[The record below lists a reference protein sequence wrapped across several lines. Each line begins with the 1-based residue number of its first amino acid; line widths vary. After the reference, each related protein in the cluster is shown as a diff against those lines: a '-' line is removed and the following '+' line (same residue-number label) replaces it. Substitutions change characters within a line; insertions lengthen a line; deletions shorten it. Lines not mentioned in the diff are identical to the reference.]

1 MFFEMS
7 HSSTASLQMH
17 QSRTDGRTGHCRRR
31 VLKILVNELKKEE
44 PKSLDS
50 KLLKII
56 SSNILILW
64 SKSRSRRTD
73 TQWFWYRSSE
83 GHAES
88 RMHRSSSRK
97 SQMQLSIATISIWL
111 YRPWSSQSCRSFRR
125 PTTPWEGENDCCKT
139 RNAFVGWEISF
150 VIK

>member
-56 SSNILILW
+56 SSNILYSGQNHEVDGLIHNG
-64 SKSRSRRTD
+64 SDTGRQKD
-73 TQWFWYRSSE
+73 TQNQGCIDPVVVSHKCNY
-83 GHAES
+83 
-88 RMHRSSSRK
+88 
-97 SQMQLSIATISIWL
+97 
-111 YRPWSSQSCRSFRR
+111 QSPRL
-125 PTTPWEGENDCCKT
+125 
-139 RNAFVGWEISF
+139 V
-150 VIK
+150 